1 MFAQS
6 TSTTIIFFII
16 IVVSILRSVCQHRR
30 SKGRT
35 GDHCMPSAKSVSMDI
50 TCHVNAPMQL
60 GQSISF
66 PFPSMNLR
74 RTGQSGADTWIN
86 AMI

>member
-6 TSTTIIFFII
+6 TSTITFFII
-16 IVVSILRSVCQHRR
+16 ITIVSMLRSVCQHRR
-30 SKGRT
+30 SKGTT

-66 PFPSMNLR
+66 HFPSMNLR